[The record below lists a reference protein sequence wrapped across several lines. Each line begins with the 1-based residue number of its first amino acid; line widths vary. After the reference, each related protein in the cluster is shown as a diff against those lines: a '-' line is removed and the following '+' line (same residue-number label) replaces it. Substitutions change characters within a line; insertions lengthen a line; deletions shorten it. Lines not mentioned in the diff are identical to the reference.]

1 MPNQFQVNTKNAI
14 VCILS
19 LGKNA
24 YSLSHTI
31 VLVLKL
37 VWRLRSYAFFGVWL
51 YSHTLFIWRE
61 KLMIVTFFGHSY
73 LSTDEI
79 ISIQN
84 DLHNKIIG
92 LINNG
97 ATEFL
102 LGGYG
107 GFDIAA
113 ATNINI
119 LKKKF
124 PDIKS
129 YLIIPYINRK
139 YDKSLYD
146 HVKYPEFLINVNP
159 KYAIP
164 ERNKYM
170 VEQSDVVV
178 SYVYRSGGAMKAVE
192 YAKKLNKQIIKIKA

>member
-1 MPNQFQVNTKNAI
+1 
-14 VCILS
+14 
-19 LGKNA
+19 
-24 YSLSHTI
+24 
-31 VLVLKL
+31 
-37 VWRLRSYAFFGVWL
+37 
-51 YSHTLFIWRE
+51 
-61 KLMIVTFFGHSY
+61 MIVTFFGHSY